1 MHEDDERMEK
11 EEEYEDESELD
22 VGEAA
27 DLSPQN
33 HILVRFIQGVLKG
46 RENELTQHGSIKY
59 IIRLITS
66 VHETSERN

>member
-1 MHEDDERMEK
+1 MSFQVEDLMHENDERMEK

-33 HILVRFIQGVLKG
+33 HILVRSYRGC
-46 RENELTQHGSIKY
+46 
-59 IIRLITS
+59 
-66 VHETSERN
+66 

>member
-1 MHEDDERMEK
+1 MSFQVEDLMHENDERMEK

-33 HILVRFIQGVLKG
+33 HILVHFIQGCYKAV
-46 RENELTQHGSIKY
+46 RMS
-59 IIRLITS
+59 S
-66 VHETSERN
+66 RNMIPSSSTNHICP

>member
-11 EEEYEDESELD
+11 EEEYEDESDLD

-33 HILVRFIQGVLKG
+33 HILVRFVQGVLKG
-46 RENELTQHGSIKY
+46 RENELTQYDSIKCVNH
-59 IIRLITS
+59 ICP
-66 VHETSERN
+66 

>member
-46 RENELTQHGSIKY
+46 RENELAQHDSIKY
-59 IIRLITS
+59 VITS

>member
-1 MHEDDERMEK
+1 MEK

-46 RENELTQHGSIKY
+46 RENELTQHDSIK
-59 IIRLITS
+59 
-66 VHETSERN
+66 

>member
-1 MHEDDERMEK
+1 MHEDDEGMKK

-33 HILVRFIQGVLKG
+33 HILVRFIRGVLKG
-46 RENELTQHGSIKY
+46 REKELAQHDSIKNV
-59 IIRLITS
+59 ITY
-66 VHETSERN
+66 VHETLERN